1 MRLLMFL
8 ATIFCGLAASTA
20 QAAVMFMTCK
30 DSARSYELRFDDDQ
44 GTLISII
51 DGNVS
56 QFNIRSLTTENGVIT
71 ILGSLGNRGWDFTF
85 IYRFTPSITYY
96 FANGGKRT
104 DDCELTGR
112 RAR

>member
-20 QAAVMFMTCK
+20 QATVMFMTCK

-51 DGNVS
+51 DGDAMLAQANKQPEFIAQLLK
-56 QFNIRSLTTENGVIT
+56 QFI
-71 ILGSLGNRGWDFTF
+71 
-85 IYRFTPSITYY
+85 
-96 FANGGKRT
+96 
-104 DDCELTGR
+104 
-112 RAR
+112 